1 MLLLLLTEGQREATI
16 LILSREGRDDA
27 DDQEAIENEL
37 VRRMVIKNVL
47 LC

>member
-16 LILSREGRDDA
+16 LIRADA

>member
-16 LILSREGRDDA
+16 LILSRKGRA